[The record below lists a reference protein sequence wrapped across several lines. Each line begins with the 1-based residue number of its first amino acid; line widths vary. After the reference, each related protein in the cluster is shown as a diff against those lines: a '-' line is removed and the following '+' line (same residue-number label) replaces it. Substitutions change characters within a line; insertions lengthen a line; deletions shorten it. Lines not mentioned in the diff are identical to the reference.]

1 MQKFVLVVDKL
12 YSMPYYYFFCFSH
25 AAPHSSAEDI
35 HLVLANQKWFKQYMR
50 ERELTLESG
59 YNIWTAMTKDDGSG
73 KLYDN
78 ACFNIYRKYTG
89 L

>member
-1 MQKFVLVVDKL
+1 
-12 YSMPYYYFFCFSH
+12 
-25 AAPHSSAEDI
+25 
-35 HLVLANQKWFKQYMR
+35 MR
-50 ERELTLESG
+50 ERELTLENG